1 MSTLK
6 KHIKSDKLK
15 WVITF
20 VSIALILGL
29 LISVIVGL
37 SNLQPTKN
45 VGSLDY
51 SISSIDTTTG
61 KVIDSNQNIV
71 MKNLGNVDGM
81 EITLDEDAQI
91 TYKVAF
97 YDENKDFVSITD
109 KQSTDFD
116 AESIPATAKYS
127 LFSLSFLFLPYFFTP
142 CLDFC
147 YTHIAIITPTTR
159 ATPRPI
165 KKPLTILF

>member
-1 MSTLK
+1 MSNLK

-45 VGSLDY
+45 VGNLDY

-81 EITLDEDAQI
+81 TITLDEDAQI

-97 YDENKDFVSITD
+97 YDEDEEFVSITAS
-109 KQSTDFD
+109 QSADFD
-116 AESIPATAKYS
+116 AENIPETAKY
-127 LFSLSFLFLPYFFTP
+127 FRVV
-142 CLDFC
+142 
-147 YTHIAIITPTTR
+147 ITPNQVDGENVTVTLLNM
-159 ATPRPI
+159 ANYTSQVEI
-165 KKPLTILF
+165 TFNK

>member
-116 AESIPATAKYS
+116 AESIPATAKY
-127 LFSLSFLFLPYFFTP
+127 FRVV
-142 CLDFC
+142 
-147 YTHIAIITPTTR
+147 ITPNQVDGENVTVTLLNM
-159 ATPRPI
+159 ANYTSQI
-165 KKPLTILF
+165 DITFNK